1 MKRMEMDTLLAL
13 NRLIARMDMEKTS
26 TEKIVEEAKIS
37 RAPLLEV
44 GYVL

>member
-26 TEKIVEEAKIS
+26 TEKIVEAKIS